1 MSISSR
7 IESTL
12 ESWSKLWK
20 DRLKGFLSDVLG
32 FGIEVFADI
41 YAKSAVKSLQPMLD
55 KIEAMGVLTP
65 EIKPLFDQLR
75 NPSGEFA
82 AGLVTQASNSIF
94 GNFFGRV
101 LDLATRPLMTAL
113 STIPG
118 AFLLEVNS
126 LIVLK
131 LRGRLSSAEFELLM
145 RLHGIGLHEANILL
159 ELSMVKFPSDVVG
172 PAWLRDPDKYG
183 HFWDEV
189 KGLGIDDEHIE
200 LIKEMT
206 WKFPGVGD
214 ILKWVVKEVYNEP
227 LYKEFGQDEE
237 YPAVAE
243 ADARAAGIKPE
254 WLRKHWIAHWDLPSP
269 GQGFQMLHRGA
280 VNEDQLN
287 RLLKALDVMPFW
299 RDKLTEIAWD
309 LPNRIEL
316 RMMAR
321 YGLVDKAFLVGILE
335 KIGLHKDY
343 RSIAADMM
351 LAMGV
356 MTDLSARFRNGWIK
370 ADDIKKELS
379 DSGLSPEIQARAYQ
393 WLVKNVGPER
403 TTAERDLTK
412 AEIVKGVKLGF
423 ISWEEGVN
431 QLVAMGYDESEAMY
445 ILAINIEVATGSP
458 ENKAEF
464 ERLTQLY
471 RASQGLKT
479 KMSVEQIKQAE
490 KKLAETKAK
499 AVSLTDE
506 AAKVLIDTI
515 RRRRRKG
522 LITRDQ
528 EIDELLKAGQKT
540 AYAEILADN
549 DDIRLAEKAEE

>member
-1 MSISSR
+1 MSISGR
-7 IESTL
+7 IEATF
-12 ESWSKLWK
+12 EAWSQKWK
-20 DRLKGFLSDVLG
+20 KRLKGWLSEVLG

-41 YAKSAVKSLQPMLD
+41 YAKSAVNSLKPMLD
-55 KIEAMGVLTP
+55 KLEGMGVITP

-75 NPSGEFA
+75 SPSGEFA
-82 AGLVTQASNSIF
+82 AGLVTQAGNSIF
-94 GNFFGRV
+94 GSFFGRV

-126 LIVLK
+126 IIVLK
-131 LRGRLSSAEFELLM
+131 LRGRISPAEFELLM
-145 RLHGIGLHEANILL
+145 RLHGIGMHEANILL

-172 PAWLRDPDKYG
+172 PAWLRDPDKFG

-206 WKFPGVGD
+206 WRFPMVQD
-214 ILKWVVKEVYNEP
+214 VIRWVVKEVYNP
-227 LYKEFGQDEE
+227 DIYKEFRQDEE
-237 YPAVAE
+237 YPEVAE

-254 WLRKHWIAHWDLPSP
+254 WLRKYWIAHWDLPSP
-269 GQGFQMLHRGA
+269 GQGFDMLHRGV

-299 RDKLTEIAWD
+299 RDKLTEIAWN

-321 YGLVDKAFLVGILE
+321 YGLVDKKFLLDMLA

-351 LAMGV
+351 LSQGII
-356 MTDLSARFRNGWIK
+356 TDLSTRYRNGWIN
-370 ADDIKKELS
+370 ADDIKRELS
-379 DSGLSPEIQARAYQ
+379 DTGLSPEVQVRLYQ
-393 WLVKNVGPER
+393 WLVKNIGPER
-403 TTAERDLTK
+403 TAAERELTK
-412 AEIVKGVKLGF
+412 AEIVKGVKMGF
-423 ISWEEGVN
+423 LTWDQGVS
-431 QLVAMGYDESEAMY
+431 QLVAMRYNEVDAMY

-458 ENKAEF
+458 SNLAEF

-471 RASQGLKT
+471 QASHGLKT
-479 KMSVEQIKQAE
+479 KMSLEQIKQAE
-490 KKLAETKAK
+490 KKLAETKAV
-499 AVSLTDE
+499 ATLPTDE
-506 AAKVLIDTI
+506 VVKVQIDTT

-528 EIDELLKAGQKT
+528 EIVELLKVGLKT
-540 AYAEILADN
+540 SYAEILADN
-549 DDIRLAEKAEE
+549 DDIRLAERAEE